1 MSTGSLAEIALKLPD
16 VWKSQ
21 ILGNVGNANIKLIK
35 MGGQGIPDESHS
47 GFDELLVVIEGEMPL
62 IVDGK
67 SLRLKAGDFFLI
79 PKGAIHSVPAG
90 SYGTLLLIDKE

>member
-1 MSTGSLAEIALKLPD
+1 VRTGSLPEIALNLPD
-16 VWKSQ
+16 VWTSQ
-21 ILGNVGNANIKLIK
+21 RLGSVGSANIKLIR

-67 SLRLKAGDFFLI
+67 SLLLKTGEFFLI
-79 PKGAIHSVPAG
+79 PKGAIHSVPPG
-90 SYGTLLLIDKE
+90 SYGTLLLIDRE